1 MIMRNIE
8 DRIVSILTE
17 ELKKSDII
25 DMVKKDDKFQK
36 EISDI
41 VKAIIKDMFRV
52 LWQHNSIFNSLSNK

>member
-1 MIMRNIE
+1 MRNIE
-8 DRIVSILTE
+8 DKIVSILAE

>member
-1 MIMRNIE
+1 MRNIE
-8 DRIVSILTE
+8 DRIVSILAE

-52 LWQHNSIFNSLSNK
+52 LCQHNSIFNSLSNK

>member
-1 MIMRNIE
+1 MRNIE

>member
-1 MIMRNIE
+1 MRNIE
-8 DRIVSILTE
+8 DRIVSILAE

-36 EISDI
+36 EISDF

>member
-25 DMVKKDDKFQK
+25 DMVKRDDKFQK

>member
-1 MIMRNIE
+1 MRNIE
-8 DRIVSILTE
+8 DRIVSILAE

-25 DMVKKDDKFQK
+25 NMFKKDDKFQK

>member
-1 MIMRNIE
+1 MRNIE
-8 DRIVSILTE
+8 DRIVSILAE